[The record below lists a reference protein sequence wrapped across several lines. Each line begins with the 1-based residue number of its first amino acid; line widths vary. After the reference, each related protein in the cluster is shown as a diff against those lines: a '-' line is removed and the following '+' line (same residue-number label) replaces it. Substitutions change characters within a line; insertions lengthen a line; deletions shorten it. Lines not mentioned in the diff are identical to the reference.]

1 MKLDADGKRCR
12 PRASV
17 RRSPGAFD
25 APLSTSRLRRDAF
38 EETMGQLIDLEA
50 YRRRKARGLPR
61 LATSRDPDA
70 PAERPHRR
78 DAGSPPPPALPRPS
92 DRRGDDDPDA
102 PDIA

>member
-1 MKLDADGKRCR
+1 
-12 PRASV
+12 
-17 RRSPGAFD
+17 
-25 APLSTSRLRRDAF
+25 
-38 EETMGQLIDLEA
+38 MGQLIDLEA